1 MTSPVAAIDI
11 GTNSTRLLV
20 ADPATGAT
28 LERRMVITRLGEGV
42 DATGALSACAIDRT
56 VDVLETYRQVMDSYG
71 VARFRGVAT
80 SAARDAANREQFFD
94 RAKSVLG
101 KAPELLDGIEEGK
114 LSFAGAVVG
123 LGEIAEGG
131 KVGGIAGS
139 RGIAGSAPF
148 GLGAPGVLQDDQDFV
163 HTYQLVIDIGGG
175 STEIIFGN
183 LADLDGVAVVSLD
196 IGCVRLT
203 ERHFYHDPPIA
214 REILE
219 ARHAAREALVGA
231 RSAITGCVPGRYMVG
246 LAGTVS
252 TIAALDRRLGVYD
265 REKIHHSV
273 LERFTV
279 RDWAVTLASEPAS
292 ARLAHAGM
300 VKGREDVIA
309 GGAIIL
315 DEAMKVFGRHQCIV
329 SESDILDGIA
339 RSLFG

>member
-1 MTSPVAAIDI
+1 
-11 GTNSTRLLV
+11 
-20 ADPATGAT
+20 
-28 LERRMVITRLGEGV
+28 MVITRLGEGV
-42 DATGALSACAIDRT
+42 DATGALSTHAIDRT
-56 VDVLETYRQVMDSYG
+56 VAVLETYKQVMDSYG
-71 VARFRGVAT
+71 VARFRSVAT
-80 SAARDAANREQFFD
+80 SAARDAANRELFFE
-94 RAKSVLG
+94 RARSVLG

-114 LSFAGAVVG
+114 LSFVGAVAE
-123 LGEIAEGG
+123 LGGIAESV
-131 KVGGIAGS
+131 KQDRTVGGIAEGRS
-139 RGIAGSAPF
+139 IAGSAPS
-148 GLGAPGVLQDDQDFV
+148 GPGALGTLQDDQDVV
-163 HTYQLVIDIGGG
+163 HAYQLVIDIGGG

-203 ERHFYHDPPIA
+203 ERYFHHDPPIV

-219 ARHAAREALVGA
+219 ARRAAREALVGA
-231 RSAITGCVPGRYMVG
+231 RSTITSCVPGRYMVGLAGTASTQATIIRRSRTVRHHLIG

-252 TIAALDRRLGVYD
+252 TIAALDRRLAVYD

-273 LERFTV
+273 LERSTV

-300 VKGREDVIA
+300 AKGREDVIA

-315 DEAMKVFGRHQCIV
+315 DEAMKAFGRQLCMV

-339 RSLFG
+339 RSLLG